1 MIGEYTEYFP
11 IKILAEIKGEKVMET
26 PMQVLIPNNLE
37 NLQLPSP
44 ELLTYYRNLEDRVI
58 WIDYGVDESILEVSK
73 LIMYFNK
80 EDKDVPVEQRKP
92 IKLLLY
98 SYGGDGQACFSLLDV
113 ITLSKTPIYTFNMG
127 VAMSAGLLILLAG
140 HKRFCLKT
148 STALAHSGSG
158 GASGTFEQ
166 TEAQMKDYKRFVDTM
181 RNYIIERTNIDTKTW
196 NKYKSKEWYLYS
208 EDQIKYHV
216 VDKIIDDID
225 EIL

>member
-1 MIGEYTEYFP
+1 MDELM
-11 IKILAEIKGEKVMET
+11 K
-26 PMQVLIPNNLE
+26 VLIPENLE

-58 WIDYGVDESILEVSK
+58 WIDYGVDETILEVSK
-73 LIMYFNK
+73 LIMHFNK
-80 EDKDVPVEQRKP
+80 LDKDIPIEERKP

-113 ITLSKTPIYTFNMG
+113 IALSKTPIHTVNMG
-127 VAMSAGLLILLAG
+127 VAMSAGLLLLIAG
-140 HKRFCLKT
+140 HKRFCLKN

-166 TEAQMKDYKRFVDTM
+166 TEAQMKDYKRFVETM
-181 RNYIIERTNIDTKTW
+181 RNYIIERTNIDTKTL
-196 NKYKSKEWYLYS
+196 NKYKNKEWYLYS
-208 EDQIKYHV
+208 EDQIKYGI
-216 VDKIIDDID
+216 VDKVVEDII

>member
-1 MIGEYTEYFP
+1 MEELMT
-11 IKILAEIKGEKVMET
+11 LA
-26 PMQVLIPNNLE
+26 IPQNLE
-37 NLQLPSP
+37 NLQLPNP
-44 ELLTYYRNLEDRVI
+44 ALLTYYRDLEDRTI

-80 EDKDVPVEQRKP
+80 LDKGIPAEERKP

-113 ITLSKTPIYTFNMG
+113 ITLSKTPVYTVNMG
-127 VAMSAGLLILLAG
+127 VAMSAGLLILLGG
-140 HKRFCLKT
+140 HKRFCLKN

-166 TEAQMKDYKRFVDTM
+166 TEAQMKDYKRFVETM
-181 RNYIIERTNIDTKTW
+181 RNYILERTNIDTRTL
-196 NKYKSKEWYLYS
+196 NKYKSKEWYLYAN
-208 EDQIKYHV
+208 EQVKYHV

>member
-1 MIGEYTEYFP
+1 MEDLMQIMIP
-11 IKILAEIKGEKVMET
+11 
-26 PMQVLIPNNLE
+26 QNLE
-37 NLQLPSP
+37 NMQLPSP
-44 ELLTYYRNLEDRVI
+44 ELLTYYRNLENRVI
-58 WIDYGVDESILEVSK
+58 WIDYGVDETILEVSK

-80 EDKDVPVEQRKP
+80 LDRNIPVEERKP

-98 SYGGDGQACFSLLDV
+98 SYGGDGQACFSLLD
-113 ITLSKTPIYTFNMG
+113 IIALSKTPVWTINMG

-140 HKRFCLKT
+140 HKRFCLKN

-158 GASGTFEQ
+158 GTSGSFEQ

-181 RNYIIERTNIDTKTW
+181 RNYIIERTNINTKTF

-208 EDQIKYHV
+208 EDQIKFGIV
-216 VDKIIDDID
+216 NKIIDDID

>member
-1 MIGEYTEYFP
+1 MEELMT
-11 IKILAEIKGEKVMET
+11 LA
-26 PMQVLIPNNLE
+26 IPQNLE
-37 NLQLPSP
+37 NLQLPNP
-44 ELLTYYRNLEDRVI
+44 ELLTYYRDLEDRTI

-80 EDKDVPVEQRKP
+80 LDKGIPAEERKP

-113 ITLSKTPIYTFNMG
+113 ISLSKTPVYTVNMG
-127 VAMSAGLLILLAG
+127 VAMSAGLLILLGG
-140 HKRFCLKT
+140 HKRFCLKN

-166 TEAQMKDYKRFVDTM
+166 TEAQMKDYKRFVETM
-181 RNYIIERTNIDTKTW
+181 RNYILERTNIDTRTL
-196 NKYKSKEWYLYS
+196 NKYKSKEWYLYA
-208 EDQIKYHV
+208 EEQVKYHV

>member
-1 MIGEYTEYFP
+1 MDEMMRLMIP
-11 IKILAEIKGEKVMET
+11 
-26 PMQVLIPNNLE
+26 QNLE

-58 WIDYGVDESILEVSK
+58 WIDYGVDETILEVSK

-80 EDKDVPVEQRKP
+80 LDKDIPIEQRKP

-113 ITLSKTPIYTFNMG
+113 IALSKTPVYTINMG

-140 HKRFCLKT
+140 HKRFCLKN

-181 RNYIIERTNIDTKTW
+181 RNYIIERTNIDAKTL

-208 EDQIKYHV
+208 EDQCKFGIV
-216 VDKIIDDID
+216 NEIIDDID
-225 EIL
+225 KIL

>member
-1 MIGEYTEYFP
+1 MEEMMKLMIPT
-11 IKILAEIKGEKVMET
+11 
-26 PMQVLIPNNLE
+26 NLE

-80 EDKDVPVEQRKP
+80 EDRDVPVEQRKP

-113 ITLSKTPIYTFNMG
+113 IALSKTPVYTINMG
-127 VAMSAGLLILLAG
+127 VSMSAGLLILLAG
-140 HKRFCLKT
+140 HKRLCLKN
-148 STALAHSGSG
+148 SIALAHSGSG
-158 GASGTFEQ
+158 GTCGTYEQ
-166 TEAQMKDYKRFVDTM
+166 TEAQMKDYQRFVKTM
-181 RNYIIERTNIDTKTW
+181 RDYIIERTDIDSKTL
-196 NKYKSKEWYLYS
+196 NKYKSKEWYLYA
-208 EDQIKYHV
+208 EDQVKYRV
-216 VDKIIDDID
+216 VDKIIDNID

>member
-1 MIGEYTEYFP
+1 
-11 IKILAEIKGEKVMET
+11 MEV

-80 EDKDVPVEQRKP
+80 EDKKVPVEQRKP

-113 ITLSKTPIYTFNMG
+113 IALSKTPVHTINMG

-140 HKRFCLKT
+140 HQRFCLKN

-181 RNYIIERTNIDTKTW
+181 RNYIIERTNIDAKTL
-196 NKYKSKEWYLYS
+196 NKYKSKEWYLYDS
-208 EDQIKYHV
+208 EQIKYHI
-216 VDKIIDDID
+216 VDKIVDDID

>member
-1 MIGEYTEYFP
+1 MEVP
-11 IKILAEIKGEKVMET
+11 I
-26 PMQVLIPNNLE
+26 LIPNNLE
-37 NLQLPSP
+37 NVQLPSP
-44 ELLTYYRNLEDRVI
+44 ELLTFYRNLEDRVI
-58 WIDYGVDESILEVSK
+58 WIDYSVDETVLEVSK
-73 LIMYFNK
+73 LIMHFNK
-80 EDKDVPVEQRKP
+80 EDKDVPVEERKP

-113 ITLSKTPIYTFNMG
+113 IALSKTPVYTINMG

-158 GASGTFEQ
+158 GTSGSFEQ

-181 RNYIIERTNIDTKTW
+181 RNYILERTKIDTKTF
-196 NKYKSKEWYLYS
+196 NKYKTKEWYLYA
-208 EDQIKYHV
+208 EDQCKYGI
-216 VDKIIDDID
+216 VDKIVEEID

>member
-1 MIGEYTEYFP
+1 
-11 IKILAEIKGEKVMET
+11 MET

-80 EDKDVPVEQRKP
+80 EDKDIPSEQRRP

-113 ITLSKTPIYTFNMG
+113 IALSKTPVYTINMG

-140 HKRFCLKT
+140 HKRFCLKN

-158 GASGTFEQ
+158 GTSGSFEP

-181 RNYIIERTNIDTKTW
+181 RNYIIERTNIDTKTF

-208 EDQIKYHV
+208 EDQVKYHV

>member
-1 MIGEYTEYFP
+1 MDELMKIMIP
-11 IKILAEIKGEKVMET
+11 
-26 PMQVLIPNNLE
+26 QDLE

-58 WIDYGVDESILEVSK
+58 WIDYGVDETILEVSK

-80 EDKDVPVEQRKP
+80 LDKDIPIEQRKP

-98 SYGGDGQACFSLLDV
+98 SYGGDGQACFSLLD
-113 ITLSKTPIYTFNMG
+113 IIALSKTPVWTINMG

-140 HKRFCLKT
+140 HKRFCLKN

-158 GASGTFEQ
+158 GTSGSFEQ

-181 RNYIIERTNIDTKTW
+181 RNYIIERTNIDTKTF

-208 EDQIKYHV
+208 EDQIKFGIV
-216 VDKIIDDID
+216 NKIIDDID

>member
-1 MIGEYTEYFP
+1 MDELL
-11 IKILAEIKGEKVMET
+11 KIA
-26 PMQVLIPNNLE
+26 IPHDLE

-44 ELLTYYRNLEDRVI
+44 ELLNYYRNLEDRVI
-58 WIDYGVDESILEVSK
+58 WIDYGVDETILEVSR

-80 EDKDVPVEQRKP
+80 LDKDVPIEERKP

-113 ITLSKTPIYTFNMG
+113 IALSKTPVYTINMG
-127 VAMSAGLLILLAG
+127 VSMSAGLLILIAG
-140 HKRFCLKT
+140 HKRFCLKN

-166 TEAQMKDYKRFVDTM
+166 TEAQMKDYKRFVETM
-181 RNYIIERTNIDTKTW
+181 RQYIIERTDIDTKTF
-196 NKYKSKEWYLYS
+196 NKYKNKEWYLYS
-208 EDQIKYHV
+208 EDQVKYHI
-216 VDKIIDDID
+216 VDKIVEDIN

>member
-1 MIGEYTEYFP
+1 MDEQMAIVLP
-11 IKILAEIKGEKVMET
+11 KI
-26 PMQVLIPNNLE
+26 LE

-58 WIDYGVDESILEVSK
+58 WIDYGVDEGILEVSK
-73 LIMYFNK
+73 MIMRFNK
-80 EDKDVPVEQRKP
+80 EDKDIPVEQRKP

-113 ITLSKTPIYTFNMG
+113 IALSKTPVHTINMG

-140 HKRFCLKT
+140 HQRFCLKT

-181 RNYIIERTNIDTKTW
+181 RNYIIERTNIDTKTL
-196 NKYKSKEWYLYS
+196 NKYKSKEWYLYA

>member
-1 MIGEYTEYFP
+1 
-11 IKILAEIKGEKVMET
+11 MET
-26 PMQVLIPNNLE
+26 PMQVIIPNNLE

-58 WIDYGVDESILEVSK
+58 WIDYGVDESILEISK
-73 LIMYFNK
+73 LIMHFNK

-113 ITLSKTPIYTFNMG
+113 IALSKTPVYTINMG

-140 HKRFCLKT
+140 HKRFCLKN

-181 RNYIIERTNIDTKTW
+181 RNYIIEQTNIDTKTL
-196 NKYKSKEWYLYS
+196 NKYKNKEWYLYS
-208 EDQIKYHV
+208 EDQVKYGIV
-216 VDKIIDDID
+216 NKIIDDID

>member
-1 MIGEYTEYFP
+1 MDELM
-11 IKILAEIKGEKVMET
+11 K
-26 PMQVLIPNNLE
+26 VLIPGNLE

-80 EDKDVPVEQRKP
+80 LDKDIPTEERKP

-113 ITLSKTPIYTFNMG
+113 IGLSKTPVYTINMG

-140 HKRFCLKT
+140 HKRFCLKN

-166 TEAQMKDYKRFVDTM
+166 TEAQMKDYKRFVETM
-181 RNYIIERTNIDTKTW
+181 RDYIIERSDIDTKTF
-196 NKYKSKEWYLYS
+196 NRYKNKEWYLYAK
-208 EDQIKYHV
+208 DQIKYHI
-216 VDKIIDDID
+216 VDKVIDDID

>member
-1 MIGEYTEYFP
+1 
-11 IKILAEIKGEKVMET
+11 MEDL
-26 PMQVLIPNNLE
+26 MQIMIPNNLE
-37 NLQLPSP
+37 NMQLPSP

-73 LIMYFNK
+73 LIMYFNRL
-80 EDKDVPVEQRKP
+80 DKNTPVEQRKP

-98 SYGGDGQACFSLLDV
+98 SYGGDGQACFSLLD
-113 ITLSKTPIYTFNMG
+113 IIALSKTPVWTINMG

-140 HKRFCLKT
+140 HKRFCLKN

-158 GASGTFEQ
+158 GTSGSFEQ

-181 RNYIIERTNIDTKTW
+181 RNYIIERTNIDTKTF

-208 EDQIKYHV
+208 EDQIKFGIV
-216 VDKIIDDID
+216 NKILDDID

>member
-1 MIGEYTEYFP
+1 M
-11 IKILAEIKGEKVMET
+11 AT

-73 LIMYFNK
+73 LIMHFNK
-80 EDKDVPVEQRKP
+80 EDKSVPVEQRKP

-98 SYGGDGQACFSLLDV
+98 SYGGDGQACFSLLD
-113 ITLSKTPIYTFNMG
+113 IIALSKTPVWCINMG

-140 HKRFCLKT
+140 HKRFCLKN

-158 GASGTFEQ
+158 GTSGSYES
-166 TEAQMKDYKRFVDTM
+166 TEAQMKDYKHFVQTM
-181 RNYIIERTNIDTKTW
+181 RDYIIERTNIDQKLM
-196 NKYKSKEWYLYS
+196 NKKKSQEWYIYAS
-208 EDQIKYHV
+208 EQV
-216 VDKIIDDID
+216 SLGLVDKIIDDID

>member
-1 MIGEYTEYFP
+1 MEELMKIMIP
-11 IKILAEIKGEKVMET
+11 
-26 PMQVLIPNNLE
+26 QDLE

-58 WIDYGVDESILEVSK
+58 WIDYGVDETILEVSK

-80 EDKDVPVEQRKP
+80 LDKNVPVEQRKP

-98 SYGGDGQACFSLLDV
+98 SYGGDGQACFSLLD
-113 ITLSKTPIYTFNMG
+113 IIALSKTPVWTINMG

-140 HKRFCLKT
+140 HKRFCLKN

-158 GASGTFEQ
+158 GTSGSFEQ

-181 RNYIIERTNIDTKTW
+181 RNYIIERTNIDTKTF

-208 EDQIKYHV
+208 EDQIKFGIV
-216 VDKIIDDID
+216 NKIIDDID